1 MAYENSTV
9 IEASVKMQ
17 LGELTVEGWGLF
29 NLLLL
34 VDIESGRLLSARA
47 FANGDLVF
55 WSIFQ
60 ASEGSAFRY
69 ITLPG
74 FRHTEGNLIV
84 WHLIWVRGMGLM
96 ILYSVTVIIFVF
108 TKLFHFNETLS
119 LKNHTISGL
128 SSVAETTM
136 DGVLGEVKGTGW
148 DCFTVTVSKGG
159 TSCFV
164 GSVGR
169 GLSFGPVGFP
179 LDKTPFHPF
188 ILPLLV
194 M

>member
-1 MAYENSTV
+1 LF
-9 IEASVKMQ
+9 SV
-17 LGELTVEGWGLF
+17 
-29 NLLLL
+29 
-34 VDIESGRLLSARA
+34 S
-47 FANGDLVF
+47 
-55 WSIFQ
+55 
-60 ASEGSAFRY
+60 
-69 ITLPG
+69 
-74 FRHTEGNLIV
+74 H
-84 WHLIWVRGMGLM
+84 
-96 ILYSVTVIIFVF
+96 
-108 TKLFHFNETLS
+108 FHYYETLS
-119 LKNHTISGL
+119 VEYLTISGL
-128 SSVAETTM
+128 SSVADTTM

-169 GLSFGPVGFP
+169 DLSLGPVGFP